1 MSWVCEFC
9 STTNEDGDSRC
20 FVCDSERTG
29 RTSREEPRVVR
40 EEPRVVR
47 EEPRVVRE
55 EPRVVREEPR
65 RVVHEPP
72 RRVVHEPRRTT
83 RTRRTSGSGEKVYR
97 VVVLAGKILCLSSII
112 VFALAALVMLFLK
125 MSSGSL
131 DDLIN
136 MLIAVFD
143 NLMDNI
149 SRVFRRNV
157 RALLKHLGD
166 FFRYLWYNLEPVFS
180 VATGNIRSQ
189 AACIAITLFDNK
201 DLKYELLG
209 GKIEVISLG
218 LRDLILRFFTLVSVL
233 FAALFKII
241 KSVVQSLG
249 RVIER
254 IIDAF

>member
-20 FVCDSERTG
+20 FVCDSERTD

-112 VFALAALVMLFLK
+112 VFALAALVIFFL
-125 MSSGSL
+125 
-131 DDLIN
+131 
-136 MLIAVFD
+136 
-143 NLMDNI
+143 
-149 SRVFRRNV
+149 
-157 RALLKHLGD
+157 
-166 FFRYLWYNLEPVFS
+166 
-180 VATGNIRSQ
+180 
-189 AACIAITLFDNK
+189 
-201 DLKYELLG
+201 
-209 GKIEVISLG
+209 
-218 LRDLILRFFTLVSVL
+218 
-233 FAALFKII
+233 
-241 KSVVQSLG
+241 
-249 RVIER
+249 
-254 IIDAF
+254 